1 MSQDVIHYQP
11 TCDLKAMRARAQ
23 MYSQIRQFF
32 AEREVLEVETPI
44 LSQAGVTDVHLA
56 SVQAQR
62 HLQGKQQTH
71 YLQTSPEFAMK
82 RLLASG
88 SGPIYQICKVFR
100 DDEHGRKH
108 NSEFTML
115 EWYRPNFSLKDLMFE
130 VTDLLNVTL
139 KQRFGEV
146 RPTILSYKHA
156 FMDRLDLNPLQASLK
171 ELKDCCNRV
180 GLNLDLGDDRL
191 GYIDL
196 LFSHFVE
203 PSLGF
208 DTPVFLTDFP
218 PELASLANY
227 ALDVRF
233 AVLVHDLGKA
243 LTPVDELPRHI
254 MHEERGVK
262 PVTEVC
268 ERLKVPTQMKQLAIT
283 VCKEHLK
290 CHQALTLKP
299 GTLWRLLQRL
309 DVLRRPERVE
319 AFVQACECDSRG
331 RLGLEDREYPQS
343 AYILKVM
350 DVVRNIKAQD
360 LPADI
365 KGPDIG
371 EMLIERRIHAIG
383 ELKAQYS

>member
-1 MSQDVIHYQP
+1 
-11 TCDLKAMRARAQ
+11 
-23 MYSQIRQFF
+23 
-32 AEREVLEVETPI
+32 ETPI

-218 PELASLANY
+218 PELASLAKTKTDEDGEWV
-227 ALDVRF
+227 AARF
-233 AVLVHDLGKA
+233 ELYIEGLELANA
-243 LTPVDELPRHI
+243 YDELIDAEVLRLRF
-254 MHEERGVK
+254 EADNAEREKLGLHVMPIDEFLLAALPQMNACAGIALGVD
-262 PVTEVC
+262 
-268 ERLKVPTQMKQLAIT
+268 
-283 VCKEHLK
+283 
-290 CHQALTLKP
+290 
-299 GTLWRLLQRL
+299 RLLMIATEHMQ
-309 DVLRRPERVE
+309 
-319 AFVQACECDSRG
+319 
-331 RLGLEDREYPQS
+331 LE
-343 AYILKVM
+343 KV
-350 DVVRNIKAQD
+350 ITF
-360 LPADI
+360 PASI
-365 KGPDIG
+365 
-371 EMLIERRIHAIG
+371 
-383 ELKAQYS
+383 S